1 MVQVNAIFAPFFFS
15 ILLFPISFSL
25 SKTTLLNH
33 ELTLTFHTLLY
44 SLHFSLFIS
53 LSFSPP
59 PLFHPP
65 ILYSLS
71 PCKSLRYLL
80 HSPLPPLLMTNP
92 HSHFKNSTLSQK
104 NYLQMIIIMIKIQF
118 QAKITQIRVSMQK

>member
-15 ILLFPISFSL
+15 ILLSPISFSL

-71 PCKSLRYLL
+71 MQITKISTPFS
-80 HSPLPPLLMTNP
+80 SPPSP
-92 HSHFKNSTLSQK
+92 HE
-104 NYLQMIIIMIKIQF
+104 
-118 QAKITQIRVSMQK
+118 